1 MEKLQKLTPGTIKD
15 LIPEKIL
22 GLPELIKVEYTP
34 TETNMIK
41 AALFDFAN
49 SKNENYREEVVYSWI
64 NTFSELRVSAFEII
78 KRIRLAKLEKK
89 FGNTEFAIFMNVDI
103 TEYSTLF
110 KHKAL
115 NSNYVDPE
123 IERLN
128 NEIKKIAS

>member
-1 MEKLQKLTPGTIKD
+1 M
-15 LIPEKIL
+15 IPERIL

-34 TETNMIK
+34 AETNMIK

-64 NTFSELRVSAFEII
+64 NTFSELRMPAFEII
-78 KRIRLAKLEKK
+78 KRIRLSKLEKK
-89 FGNTEFAIFMNVDI
+89 FGNTEFAVFMNVDI

-110 KHKAL
+110 KHKAQ